1 MNDIQSWLQS
11 DHLNFNVVNNYLNCI
26 FYKRISNSIQRIKI
40 PVADNV
46 LTEESNFLSILKSS
60 FKQFSQRTVRFMAIL
75 VTPGKNWLVSR
86 RIDSVS
92 CTREPLIATLVSN
105 LRFTS
110 YTLTAANVYDG
121 GWAIENRHTKRERW
135 ISRRLLRE
143 VSQSLTKPDYSC
155 LLHGWERPLILS

>member
-1 MNDIQSWLQS
+1 MFTARSRL
-11 DHLNFNVVNNYLNCI
+11 
-26 FYKRISNSIQRIKI
+26 
-40 PVADNV
+40 
-46 LTEESNFLSILKSS
+46 
-60 FKQFSQRTVRFMAIL
+60 IL
-75 VTPGKNWLVSR
+75 VTPGRNWLVSR
-86 RIDSVS
+86 RIGSVS
-92 CTREPLIATLVSN
+92 CTRAPLVATLVSN

-155 LLHGWERPLILS
+155 LLHGWERASHIIVTRARKPGARCKRIHFRRSPASPDSKTWPIEDFSNLIEHPSRFSSTPI